1 MLRTRNL
8 SQDTEDIYFYI
19 LQRFGK
25 LIAVKIM
32 KFLLGSR
39 TYNIQLV
46 GATGVG
52 KSCFTERLS
61 RNRFNQ
67 VYRPG
72 PVEGTVVFPTNL
84 GRIAFN
90 ISECR
95 YTIEQ
100 PNLDD
105 VVRDEWANMDAFF
118 VMFSLGDIMSFNH
131 CKGWVH
137 DIRTIEGN
145 LQRDLPIV
153 LVGLQCEFEEH
164 PFGGR
169 FVPIKDIDDLRMM
182 YNIPYVAISSRTLQ
196 NFHAPFLV
204 LQNIL
209 RTSDRNLMAKIQPD
223 IQETQLLLPPDQTDI
238 QETQLLLPPDQT
250 D

>member
-1 MLRTRNL
+1 MLKTRNL
-8 SQDTEDIYFYI
+8 SRDTEDIYFYI

-118 VMFSLGDIMSFNH
+118 VMFSITNRLSFRD
-131 CKGWVH
+131 CDEWIQA
-137 DIRTIEGN
+137 IRTV
-145 LQRDLPIV
+145 QRHVPIV
-153 LVGLQCEFEEH
+153 LVGLQCDAGVH
-164 PFGGR
+164 R
-169 FVPIKDIDDLRMM
+169 FRRDIDQLRRL
-182 YNIPYVAISSRTLQ
+182 YNIPYVEISSETLE
-196 NFHAPFLV
+196 NFHAPFLA
-204 LQNIL
+204 LEAIL
-209 RTSDRNLMAKIQPD
+209 RTSDRNYTTD
-223 IQETQLLLPPDQTDI
+223 ISPAIPNTQLLLPP
-238 QETQLLLPPDQT
+238 LPPNDT
-250 D
+250 DSD

>member
-32 KFLLGSR
+32 KFLVGSR
-39 TYNIQLV
+39 TYNIQLL

-52 KSCFTERLS
+52 KTCFTERLT
-61 RNRFNQ
+61 RNIFNEI
-67 VYRPG
+67 YRPG
-72 PVEGTVVFPTNL
+72 PVERTVVFPTNL
-84 GRIAFN
+84 GRISFN
-90 ISECR
+90 ISES
-95 YTIEQ
+95 
-100 PNLDD
+100 LDNYNFLT
-105 VVRDEWANMDAFF
+105 EWANVDAFF

-223 IQETQLLLPPDQTDI
+223 IQETQLLLPPDQTD
-238 QETQLLLPPDQT
+238 
-250 D
+250 